1 MKFILSILLI
11 LPTFIFSQK
20 DTNYLKVYLKTDIN
34 YASSAS
40 DNRREAQ
47 SAVGTLGIKF
57 DLYNNL
63 FASSVFTVHSQ
74 NQEITTDNISETK
87 LFGTNLLL
95 PQNSSSDISNF
106 ELQTG
111 VSSFYRLFIDV
122 FDMKFKE
129 KKSDIFLKP
138 WGASLMFRINNTIW
152 QKPNVQLPVTI
163 GTFSVD
169 VTYRLLDAEMA
180 ESNERIKLIVSA
192 GYNNRRL
199 GGDYG
204 LEQNKELRTE
214 FLSTDKLAF
223 DGFKFSTRLEVSKFY
238 GQFDLTSFGK
248 KHSISGFSGDQAV
261 ITVGLRADL
270 PISTKVKKYIK

>member
-63 FASSVFTVHSQ
+63 FAPSVFTVHSQ

-122 FDMKFKE
+122 FDMNFKE

-204 LEQNKELRTE
+204 LEQNKELRNE
-214 FLSTDKLAF
+214 FLATDKLAF

>member
-1 MKFILSILLI
+1 MRYLFFIILSIPLLV
-11 LPTFIFSQK
+11 LSQK

-47 SAVGTLGIKF
+47 SAVGTLGVKF

-111 VSSFYRLFIDV
+111 VNSVYRLLIDV
-122 FDMKFKE
+122 FDFHFKE
-129 KKSDIFLKP
+129 RKSDIFLKP
-138 WGASLMFRINNTIW
+138 WGTSLMFRINNTIW
-152 QKPNVQLPVTI
+152 EKPNVQLPVTI
-163 GTFSVD
+163 GTLSLD
-169 VTYRLLDAEMA
+169 VTYRLLDAEMD
-180 ESNERIKLIVSA
+180 ESNERIKLILSA

-204 LEQNKELRTE
+204 LEQNRELRKD
-214 FLSTDKLAF
+214 FLSTDKLNF

-248 KHSISGFSGDQAV
+248 KHSIAGFSGDQAV